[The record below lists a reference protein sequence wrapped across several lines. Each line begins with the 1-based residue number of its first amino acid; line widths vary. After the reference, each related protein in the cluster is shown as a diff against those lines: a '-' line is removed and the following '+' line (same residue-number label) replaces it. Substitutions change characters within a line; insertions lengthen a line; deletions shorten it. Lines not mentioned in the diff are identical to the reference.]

1 MISTDRL
8 SSRRRRAVAELLD
21 RTRTHD
27 GVSALDEAA
36 VLALD
41 GTTAR
46 HLLIEERDGE
56 AVDDTTVGERSTD
69 GTLRAIGYTS
79 VLADGTVQGMVDP
92 AERRRGHGQ
101 ALLDRALADHPHA
114 RIWSHGALP
123 ASMAFLEARDLQPVR
138 TLLTM
143 RRPLGVQQPVP
154 DPPPIRA
161 DERGTGAH
169 LDVFDPQHD
178 AEAWVRVNA
187 AAFQDHPEQGS
198 LGLADLR
205 RRMEQEWFRAED
217 LLVARPDD
225 GGDLLGFVWVKRVPG
240 QEAEIYAVGTAPQA
254 QRRGVAAHLLGAALR
269 QLEQAGEPAVT
280 LYVEGSA
287 GGAVALYESWGFEVS
302 GRHVQLRPG
311 GAA

>member
-8 SSRRRRAVAELLD
+8 SSRRRRAVADLLD
-21 RTRTHD
+21 RTRMHD

-46 HLLIEERDGE
+46 HLLIEESDGE
-56 AVDDTTVGERSTD
+56 AADAETAGGRSAD
-69 GTLRAIGYTS
+69 GALRVIGYTS

-101 ALLDRALADHPHA
+101 ALLDCVLADHPDA
-114 RIWSHGALP
+114 RVWSHGALS
-123 ASMAFLEARDLQPVR
+123 ASMTFLEARGLQPVR

-143 RRPLGVQQPVP
+143 RRPLGTQQPVP
-154 DPPPIRA
+154 DLPPIRA
-161 DERGTGAH
+161 DEHGTGAH
-169 LDVFDPQHD
+169 LDVFDPEHD

-187 AAFQDHPEQGS
+187 AAFRDHPEQGS

-205 RRMEQEWFRAED
+205 RRMEQEWFRADD

-225 GGDLLGFVWVKRVPG
+225 GGDLLGFVWVKRVRG
-240 QEAEIYAVGTAPQA
+240 QEAEVYAVGTAPQA

-269 QLEQAGEPAVT
+269 QLEQAGESAVT

-287 GGAVALYESWGFEVS
+287 VGAVALYERWGFEVS
-302 GRHVQLRPG
+302 GRHVQLRRG